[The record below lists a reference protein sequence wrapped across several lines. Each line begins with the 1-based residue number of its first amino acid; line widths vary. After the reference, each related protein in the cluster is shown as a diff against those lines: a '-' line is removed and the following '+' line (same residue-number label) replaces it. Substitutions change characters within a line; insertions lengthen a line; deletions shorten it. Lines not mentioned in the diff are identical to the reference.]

1 MQTRL
6 FCQLSTLLSSID
18 PGDCVILGGDFNC
31 TLEVEDRSGLQRDPA
46 SAKRLKELVGSF
58 DLYTRGSTKRRG
70 SDTERLERAL
80 LDLEFRLGPTG
91 GDHQMWQEYQEKDA
105 LRHLQLQQSR
115 GAYVR
120 SRIQMLQDLDRGSP
134 FFYSLEKWREV
145 QKQLVE
151 LLVADG
157 SSITDPEEIIK
168 EIRTFYR
175 SLFSPDPSNAGAC
188 SEVWE
193 DLAKVSPEDVARL
206 DAPLTRKELS
216 TALRQ
221 LQRGKSRGLD
231 GLSVEFYQAF
241 WGVLGVDY
249 SLVPGESL
257 ATGEM
262 PLSWRRAVV
271 VLLPKKGDLRLLK
284 NWRPVSL
291 LCADYNFFARAM
303 ANRLGS
309 VLRQV
314 IHPDQSYT
322 VPGRS
327 IQDNVHLVR
336 DLIHLQQETGSPA
349 AFLSLDQEKAFDWV
363 DHSFLVCA
371 LQAVGLGPHFVARV
385 RLLYSVA
392 ECLVKVNGSL
402 AAPIPFRRG
411 VRQGCPMSGQ
421 LYAICVEPFLSLL
434 RRRLTGLVLREPDM
448 GVVLS
453 AYADDV
459 LLMMTDPNDLRRMR
473 ECQEVFSAAS
483 SARINWA
490 KCSGLLVFLLLVAAG
505 LIRCFMPNFGS
516 GSRTHYNITK
526 TAALQAILTV
536 FQQVPSPRG
545 NVVPQGIFQADGR
558 DLTAERLFAIYYG
571 EPVSVRR
578 FSQCMKVMGAAN
590 TLVDVAYALS
600 SERHFDSE
608 TILEGKKLLL
618 RGKASVVRAILE
630 DKRFS
635 ALSSMGSTLH
645 TLQDFYSHSNWVELG
660 YKSPNRNLIDSS
672 GTIGNLAG
680 RGDKTCQKCSSPESC
695 QENIQSNIISRK
707 LITTGYFSLILSSKP
722 EGKCSHGGKWDQ
734 TVRGFGG
741 INKDTL
747 SSPHG
752 HEHLRAA
759 AIATQASLELFLDI
773 RDAVG
778 DLKFLQFLCVDPP
791 SGISFVIDTT
801 GSMRNSIEAA
811 KQRTIEIVQRTRN
824 SRFQPSSYILVPFN
838 DPEFGPVF
846 ETHDPDQF
854 IVRLQQLTAEGGGD
868 VPEMSLSA
876 LQLALTHSL
885 PLSYIYVFTDAPA
898 KDFHLAPTVQA
909 LIERT
914 QCKVTF
920 SLPENA
926 VLSSQPT
933 AYRHW
938 SYGAAL
944 SPIPG
949 SHCTRVWPG
958 TRGGL
963 AVQVS
968 RDQIMNLTAI
978 VEGSITGELVTILQR
993 DGNTDHLTN
1002 VFPFHVDG
1010 ALRNVT
1016 IFLSGSPANFN
1027 ISSPRGIQQ
1036 PHSNS
1041 SGTLAT
1047 IERLGDL
1054 FIMTLNVEPELGEWS
1069 LTVQSGT
1076 PYTVKVTGQ
1085 SVVDFLY
1092 EFVEAFEGPHPGL
1105 VTVTGRPLAG
1115 EPATLRVT
1123 MTGLENYPSHQPK
1136 NISLLDFQGRTLSK
1150 EALTP
1155 TSETGTFLAEFLSFP
1170 SQEFLVLLEGM
1181 EEVGRIFRRQSPS
1194 VTSIS
1199 STKLTVMFDPSF
1211 IAGENITI
1219 RFNISNAGP
1228 GSVYDISLAD
1238 DQNVTSGNP
1247 LRLYVGK
1254 NQSAE
1259 GNLTTP
1265 TPTNVEA
1272 GTLVTV
1278 TLEAQS
1284 DIDFTYAVLQL
1295 TVTERNVD
1303 TDPPTCRTTTLTG
1316 HCPAKKE
1323 HEVDCA
1329 EQTWGLHAEFSER
1342 GADWASVR
1350 ARHDKGNLT
1359 TEQEQEGEFRLTL
1372 VEYNSTCCHP
1382 SITLLGVDASGN
1394 VGSCF
1399 IEARSRAGPS
1409 TASGGAA
1416 TLLSLSIIATSL
1428 LL

>member
-1 MQTRL
+1 M
-6 FCQLSTLLSSID
+6 
-18 PGDCVILGGDFNC
+18 
-31 TLEVEDRSGLQRDPA
+31 
-46 SAKRLKELVGSF
+46 
-58 DLYTRGSTKRRG
+58 
-70 SDTERLERAL
+70 
-80 LDLEFRLGPTG
+80 
-91 GDHQMWQEYQEKDA
+91 
-105 LRHLQLQQSR
+105 
-115 GAYVR
+115 VR
-120 SRIQMLQDLDRGSP
+120 
-134 FFYSLEKWREV
+134 F
-145 QKQLVE
+145 
-151 LLVADG
+151 
-157 SSITDPEEIIK
+157 
-168 EIRTFYR
+168 
-175 SLFSPDPSNAGAC
+175 
-188 SEVWE
+188 
-193 DLAKVSPEDVARL
+193 
-206 DAPLTRKELS
+206 
-216 TALRQ
+216 
-221 LQRGKSRGLD
+221 
-231 GLSVEFYQAF
+231 
-241 WGVLGVDY
+241 
-249 SLVPGESL
+249 
-257 ATGEM
+257 
-262 PLSWRRAVV
+262 
-271 VLLPKKGDLRLLK
+271 LP
-284 NWRPVSL
+284 
-291 LCADYNFFARAM
+291 
-303 ANRLGS
+303 
-309 VLRQV
+309 Q
-314 IHPDQSYT
+314 
-322 VPGRS
+322 
-327 IQDNVHLVR
+327 
-336 DLIHLQQETGSPA
+336 
-349 AFLSLDQEKAFDWV
+349 
-363 DHSFLVCA
+363 
-371 LQAVGLGPHFVARV
+371 
-385 RLLYSVA
+385 
-392 ECLVKVNGSL
+392 
-402 AAPIPFRRG
+402 
-411 VRQGCPMSGQ
+411 
-421 LYAICVEPFLSLL
+421 
-434 RRRLTGLVLREPDM
+434 
-448 GVVLS
+448 
-453 AYADDV
+453 
-459 LLMMTDPNDLRRMR
+459 
-473 ECQEVFSAAS
+473 
-483 SARINWA
+483 
-490 KCSGLLVFLLLVAAG
+490 VFLLLVAAG
-505 LIRCFMPNFGS
+505 LIRCFMPNFGR

-545 NVVPQGIFQADGR
+545 NIMPQGTFQADGR

-578 FSQCMKVMGAAN
+578 FSQCMTVMEEAN
-590 TLVDVAYALS
+590 TLVDVLFALS

-630 DKRFS
+630 NKRFS
-635 ALSSMGSTLH
+635 ALQSMGSTLH

-660 YKSPNRNLIDSS
+660 FKSPNRNLIDPS

-722 EGKCSHGGKWDQ
+722 EGKCSHGGTLDL
-734 TVRGFGG
+734 TEFGIGG

-811 KQRTIEIVQRTRN
+811 KQRTIKIVQRTRN

-846 ETHDPDQF
+846 ETRDPDQF

-914 QCKVTF
+914 QCKVSFLLT
-920 SLPENA
+920 N
-926 VLSSQPT
+926 VLSRRRRGTEPNP
-933 AYRHW
+933 
-938 SYGAAL
+938 GIAL
-944 SPIPG
+944 YQGLARDS
-949 SHCTRVWPG
+949 
-958 TRGGL
+958 GGL

-968 RDQIMNLTAI
+968 RNQIMDLTAI

-1016 IFLSGSPANFN
+1016 IFLSGSPANFH

-1036 PHSNS
+1036 PHSSS

-1054 FIMTLNVEPELGEWS
+1054 FIVTLNVEPELGEWS

-1170 SQEFLVLLEGM
+1170 SQEFLVLLAGT

-1228 GSVYDISLAD
+1228 GSVYSISLAD

-1284 DIDFTYAVLQL
+1284 NIDFTYAVLQL

-1303 TDPPTCRTTTLTG
+1303 TDPPTCRTTALTG

-1359 TEQEQEGEFRLTL
+1359 TEQQQKGEFRLTL

-1416 TLLSLSIIATSL
+1416 ALLSLSIIATSL

>member
-1 MQTRL
+1 M
-6 FCQLSTLLSSID
+6 
-18 PGDCVILGGDFNC
+18 
-31 TLEVEDRSGLQRDPA
+31 
-46 SAKRLKELVGSF
+46 
-58 DLYTRGSTKRRG
+58 
-70 SDTERLERAL
+70 
-80 LDLEFRLGPTG
+80 
-91 GDHQMWQEYQEKDA
+91 
-105 LRHLQLQQSR
+105 
-115 GAYVR
+115 VR
-120 SRIQMLQDLDRGSP
+120 
-134 FFYSLEKWREV
+134 F
-145 QKQLVE
+145 
-151 LLVADG
+151 
-157 SSITDPEEIIK
+157 
-168 EIRTFYR
+168 
-175 SLFSPDPSNAGAC
+175 
-188 SEVWE
+188 
-193 DLAKVSPEDVARL
+193 
-206 DAPLTRKELS
+206 
-216 TALRQ
+216 
-221 LQRGKSRGLD
+221 
-231 GLSVEFYQAF
+231 
-241 WGVLGVDY
+241 
-249 SLVPGESL
+249 
-257 ATGEM
+257 
-262 PLSWRRAVV
+262 
-271 VLLPKKGDLRLLK
+271 LP
-284 NWRPVSL
+284 
-291 LCADYNFFARAM
+291 
-303 ANRLGS
+303 
-309 VLRQV
+309 Q
-314 IHPDQSYT
+314 
-322 VPGRS
+322 
-327 IQDNVHLVR
+327 
-336 DLIHLQQETGSPA
+336 
-349 AFLSLDQEKAFDWV
+349 
-363 DHSFLVCA
+363 
-371 LQAVGLGPHFVARV
+371 
-385 RLLYSVA
+385 
-392 ECLVKVNGSL
+392 
-402 AAPIPFRRG
+402 
-411 VRQGCPMSGQ
+411 
-421 LYAICVEPFLSLL
+421 
-434 RRRLTGLVLREPDM
+434 
-448 GVVLS
+448 
-453 AYADDV
+453 
-459 LLMMTDPNDLRRMR
+459 
-473 ECQEVFSAAS
+473 
-483 SARINWA
+483 
-490 KCSGLLVFLLLVAAG
+490 VFLLLVAAG
-505 LIRCFMPNFGS
+505 VIRCFLPNFGR

-536 FQQVPSPRG
+536 FQQVPSPQG
-545 NVVPQGIFQADGR
+545 KVVPQGTFQADGR

-578 FSQCMKVMGAAN
+578 FSQCMTVMGLAN
-590 TLVDVAYALS
+590 ILVDVLYVLS
-600 SERHFDSE
+600 SRRHFDSE

-618 RGKASVVRAILE
+618 TGKASVVRAILE

-635 ALSSMGSTLH
+635 ALQSMGSTLH

-660 YKSPNRNLIDSS
+660 FKSPNRNLIDPS

-680 RGDKTCQKCSSPESC
+680 EEAATCQKCSSPESC
-695 QENIQSNIISRK
+695 QENILSNIVSRK
-707 LITTGYFSLILSSKP
+707 LITTGYFSLNTFSKLP
-722 EGKCSHGGKWDQ
+722 EGKCSHGGKLDQ
-734 TVRGFGG
+734 TVRGIGG

-747 SSPHG
+747 TSPHG
-752 HEHLRAA
+752 HKHLQAA

-801 GSMRNSIEAA
+801 GSMRDSIEAA
-811 KQRTIEIVQRTRN
+811 KQRTIEIVQKTRN

-854 IVRLQQLTAEGGGD
+854 IVRLRQLTAEGGGD
-868 VPEMSLSA
+868 APEMSLSA

-898 KDFHLAPTVQA
+898 KDFHLASTVQA

-914 QCKVTF
+914 QCKVSFLLT
-920 SLPENA
+920 N
-926 VLSSQPT
+926 VLFRRRRSTEPNP
-933 AYRHW
+933 
-938 SYGAAL
+938 GIAL
-944 SPIPG
+944 YQGLARDS
-949 SHCTRVWPG
+949 
-958 TRGGL
+958 GGL

-968 RDQIMNLTAI
+968 RDQIMDLTAI

-1002 VFPFHVDG
+1002 VFPFRVDG

-1016 IFLSGSPANFN
+1016 IFLSGSPANFH
-1027 ISSPRGIQQ
+1027 ISSPRGVQQ

-1047 IERLGDL
+1047 IEQLGDL
-1054 FIMTLNVEPELGEWS
+1054 FIITLNVAPELGEWS

-1076 PYTVKVTGQ
+1076 PYMVKVTGQ

-1105 VTVTGRPLAG
+1105 VSVTGRPLAG

-1123 MTGLENYPSHQPK
+1123 MMGLENYPSHQPK

-1170 SQEFLVLLEGM
+1170 SQEYLVLLAGTEEG
-1181 EEVGRIFRRQSPS
+1181 GRIFWRQSPS

-1199 STKLTVMFDPSF
+1199 STKLMVTFDPSF

-1219 RFNISNAGP
+1219 RFNITNAGP
-1228 GSVYDISLAD
+1228 GSVYNISLAD

-1265 TPTNVEA
+1265 TPTDVEA

-1278 TLEAQS
+1278 TLEAKS

-1303 TDPPTCRTTTLTG
+1303 TDPPTCRTTALTG

-1323 HEVDCA
+1323 QEADCA
-1329 EQTWGLHAEFSER
+1329 ERTWVLHAEFSER
-1342 GADWASVR
+1342 GTDWASVR
-1350 ARHDKGNLT
+1350 ARQGKGNLT
-1359 TEQEQEGEFRLTL
+1359 TEQEHKGEFRLTL
-1372 VEYNSTCCHP
+1372 VKYNSTCCHP

-1399 IEARSRAGPS
+1399 IKAPSQAGPS

-1416 TLLSLSIIATSL
+1416 ALLGLSILATSL

>member
-1 MQTRL
+1 
-6 FCQLSTLLSSID
+6 
-18 PGDCVILGGDFNC
+18 
-31 TLEVEDRSGLQRDPA
+31 
-46 SAKRLKELVGSF
+46 
-58 DLYTRGSTKRRG
+58 
-70 SDTERLERAL
+70 
-80 LDLEFRLGPTG
+80 
-91 GDHQMWQEYQEKDA
+91 
-105 LRHLQLQQSR
+105 
-115 GAYVR
+115 
-120 SRIQMLQDLDRGSP
+120 
-134 FFYSLEKWREV
+134 
-145 QKQLVE
+145 
-151 LLVADG
+151 
-157 SSITDPEEIIK
+157 
-168 EIRTFYR
+168 
-175 SLFSPDPSNAGAC
+175 
-188 SEVWE
+188 
-193 DLAKVSPEDVARL
+193 
-206 DAPLTRKELS
+206 
-216 TALRQ
+216 
-221 LQRGKSRGLD
+221 
-231 GLSVEFYQAF
+231 
-241 WGVLGVDY
+241 
-249 SLVPGESL
+249 
-257 ATGEM
+257 
-262 PLSWRRAVV
+262 
-271 VLLPKKGDLRLLK
+271 
-284 NWRPVSL
+284 
-291 LCADYNFFARAM
+291 
-303 ANRLGS
+303 
-309 VLRQV
+309 
-314 IHPDQSYT
+314 
-322 VPGRS
+322 
-327 IQDNVHLVR
+327 
-336 DLIHLQQETGSPA
+336 
-349 AFLSLDQEKAFDWV
+349 
-363 DHSFLVCA
+363 
-371 LQAVGLGPHFVARV
+371 
-385 RLLYSVA
+385 
-392 ECLVKVNGSL
+392 
-402 AAPIPFRRG
+402 
-411 VRQGCPMSGQ
+411 
-421 LYAICVEPFLSLL
+421 
-434 RRRLTGLVLREPDM
+434 
-448 GVVLS
+448 
-453 AYADDV
+453 
-459 LLMMTDPNDLRRMR
+459 
-473 ECQEVFSAAS
+473 
-483 SARINWA
+483 
-490 KCSGLLVFLLLVAAG
+490 
-505 LIRCFMPNFGS
+505 
-516 GSRTHYNITK
+516 
-526 TAALQAILTV
+526 
-536 FQQVPSPRG
+536 
-545 NVVPQGIFQADGR
+545 
-558 DLTAERLFAIYYG
+558 
-571 EPVSVRR
+571 
-578 FSQCMKVMGAAN
+578 MGAAN

-630 DKRFS
+630 NKRFT
-635 ALSSMGSTLH
+635 ALQSMGSTLH

-660 YKSPNRNLIDSS
+660 YKSPNRNLIDPS

-868 VPEMSLSA
+868 APEMSLSA

-914 QCKVTF
+914 QCKVSFFLT
-920 SLPENA
+920 N
-926 VLSSQPT
+926 VLSRRRRGTEPNP
-933 AYRHW
+933 
-938 SYGAAL
+938 GIAL
-944 SPIPG
+944 YQGLARDS
-949 SHCTRVWPG
+949 
-958 TRGGL
+958 GGL

-1054 FIMTLNVEPELGEWS
+1054 FIVTLNVAPELGEWS

-1238 DQNVTSGNP
+1238 DQNVISGNP
-1247 LRLYVGK
+1247 LRRVLAKEVSSKTEPAEDEFGIMAYAELAEVWAKRDICEALTEDRALCLRELKVGEDGTVEYIEVMELHSPVDCTSER

-1265 TPTNVEA
+1265 TPTDVEA

-1284 DIDFTYAVLQL
+1284 NIDFTYAVLQL
-1295 TVTERNVD
+1295 TVTER
-1303 TDPPTCRTTTLTG
+1303 
-1316 HCPAKKE
+1316 
-1323 HEVDCA
+1323 
-1329 EQTWGLHAEFSER
+1329 FSER

-1359 TEQEQEGEFRLTL
+1359 TEQEQKGEFRLTL

-1409 TASGGAA
+1409 TRFRWGRYSPQPLYHCHFSAA
-1416 TLLSLSIIATSL
+1416 LNKREQLAKKKYL
-1428 LL
+1428 